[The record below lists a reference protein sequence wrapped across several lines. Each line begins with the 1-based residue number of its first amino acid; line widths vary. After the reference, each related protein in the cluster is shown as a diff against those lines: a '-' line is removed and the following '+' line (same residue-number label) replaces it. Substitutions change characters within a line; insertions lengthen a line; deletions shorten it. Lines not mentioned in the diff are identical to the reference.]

1 MADFQSR
8 LADLENAGA
17 AVVAASVDNEA
28 DTRQL
33 VDSLKITF
41 PVGFGI
47 DPAQVCAAT
56 GAYWEER
63 RNIVQATGFLLRPDG
78 HIVTAVYSSAQIGRF
93 IASDVLR
100 VIDFQKKAAAAP
112 KTP

>member
-8 LADLENAGA
+8 LADLEKEGA

-33 VDSLKITF
+33 IEKLHVNF
-41 PVGFGI
+41 PVAYGI
-47 DPAQVCAAT
+47 DGMQVCLTT
-56 GAYWEER
+56 GAYWEVR
-63 RNIVQATGFLLRPDG
+63 RSIVQATGFLLRPDG
-78 HIVTAVYSSAQIGRF
+78 TIVTAVYSSAQIGRF

-112 KTP
+112 KS

>member
-1 MADFQSR
+1 LADFQSR
-8 LADLENAGA
+8 LGDLDQAGA

-33 VDSLKITF
+33 IEMLQVTF
-41 PVGFGI
+41 PVAYGI
-47 DPAQVCAAT
+47 DGMQVCQAT
-56 GAYWEER
+56 GAYWEVR
-63 RNIVQATGFLLRPDG
+63 RSIVQATGFLLRPDG

-112 KTP
+112 KG

>member
-8 LADLENAGA
+8 LADLEKIGA
-17 AVVAASVDNEA
+17 AVIAASVDNEA

-33 VDSLKITF
+33 IETLQVTF
-41 PVGFGI
+41 PIAYGI
-47 DPAQVCAAT
+47 DGMQVCQAT

-63 RNIVQATGFLLRPDG
+63 RRIVQATGFLLRPDG

-93 IASDVLR
+93 VASDVVR
-100 VIDFQKKAAAAP
+100 VIDFQQKAAAAP
-112 KTP
+112 KS

>member
-1 MADFQSR
+1 LADFQSR
-8 LADLENAGA
+8 LADLEKEGA

-33 VDSLKITF
+33 IENLQVTF
-41 PVGFGI
+41 PVAYGI
-47 DPAQVCAAT
+47 DGMQTCRAT

-63 RNIVQATGFLLRPDG
+63 RRIVQATGFLLRPDG

-112 KTP
+112 KS

>member
-8 LADLENAGA
+8 LGDLDQAGA

-33 VDSLKITF
+33 IEKLQVTF
-41 PVGFGI
+41 PVAYGI
-47 DPAQVCAAT
+47 DGMPVCLAT
-56 GAYWEER
+56 GAYWEVR
-63 RNIVQATGFLLRPDG
+63 RSIVQATGFLLRPDG

-93 IASDVLR
+93 IAADVLR

-112 KTP
+112 KS

>member
-1 MADFQSR
+1 LADFQSR
-8 LADLENAGA
+8 LADLEKLDA

-33 VDSLKITF
+33 IEKLQVTF
-41 PVGFGI
+41 QVAYGI
-47 DPAQVCAAT
+47 DGRHVCQAT

-63 RNIVQATGFLLRPDG
+63 RGIVQATGFLLRPDG

-112 KTP
+112 KS